1 MSAPRVSVLMGVRD
15 GAAHVREAVDSIL
28 AQTLADLELIVL
40 DDGSTDGT
48 VAILSAVRDPRVRVE
63 RRPPEGLT
71 RALNH
76 ALGRAR
82 APLVARLDADD
93 VARPERLARQVAF
106 LARHPDVGVVGSGA
120 DEVDAAG
127 RLVRT
132 VTPPP
137 DDAMIRRALIRANQF
152 VHSTIVARRALLE
165 RVGGYDAGMPVA
177 QDYDLWLR
185 LAPLTRFANVPEALV
200 MRRLLPGRVS
210 ATREDD
216 RLRAEMRARW
226 RAVRRGTYP
235 WWTAAWAARAAI
247 ALAAPR
253 PVRATWRRAARRQP

>member
-28 AQTLADLELIVL
+28 AQTLADLELIVV

-93 VARPERLARQVAF
+93 VARPERLAPQPRGRELSQRHCARSDKAGRNSAQQRLHGAW
-106 LARHPDVGVVGSGA
+106 LAR
-120 DEVDAAG
+120 
-127 RLVRT
+127 
-132 VTPPP
+132 
-137 DDAMIRRALIRANQF
+137 RR
-152 VHSTIVARRALLE
+152 
-165 RVGGYDAGMPVA
+165 
-177 QDYDLWLR
+177 
-185 LAPLTRFANVPEALV
+185 RFEA
-200 MRRLLPGRVS
+200 
-210 ATREDD
+210 
-216 RLRAEMRARW
+216 W
-226 RAVRRGTYP
+226 
-235 WWTAAWAARAAI
+235 
-247 ALAAPR
+247 
-253 PVRATWRRAARRQP
+253 

>member
-1 MSAPRVSVLMGVRD
+1 M
-15 GAAHVREAVDSIL
+15 
-28 AQTLADLELIVL
+28 
-40 DDGSTDGT
+40 
-48 VAILSAVRDPRVRVE
+48 
-63 RRPPEGLT
+63 
-71 RALNH
+71 
-76 ALGRAR
+76 
-82 APLVARLDADD
+82 ARLDADD

-127 RLVRT
+127 RLLRT

-200 MRRLLPGRVS
+200 VRRLLPGRVS